1 MILTN
6 PTSSALQ
13 LRLLIVDDDIGLLD
27 AMKRSLKESVQTVV
41 ACDSFE
47 RARQTLKD
55 QPFDALI
62 TDVRL
67 GAFNGLQLAVMARD
81 MYPNMRLIVFSGFDD
96 PVLRADAEQ
105 IGATYLVKPVV
116 SGELLKLLD
125 PRPYQLERLGRST
138 VPKFRPTRPC
148 GLEWEPGSSRVPA
161 RGSRPEL
168 LKRHVALILA
178 QETQEPLVVVGGMLN
193 SSTITL

>member
-1 MILTN
+1 MILPN
-6 PTSSALQ
+6 PASSALQ

-47 RARQTLKD
+47 RARQKLKD

-81 MYPNMRLIVFSGFDD
+81 MYPKMRLIVFSGFDD
-96 PVLRADAEQ
+96 PVLRR
-105 IGATYLVKPVV
+105 T
-116 SGELLKLLD
+116 
-125 PRPYQLERLGRST
+125 PRRSAQ
-138 VPKFRPTRPC
+138 PT
-148 GLEWEPGSSRVPA
+148 WSSP
-161 RGSRPEL
+161 S
-168 LKRHVALILA
+168 
-178 QETQEPLVVVGGMLN
+178 
-193 SSTITL
+193 

>member
-6 PTSSALQ
+6 PTSSAMQ

-27 AMKRSLKESVQTVV
+27 AMKRSLRESVQTVV
-41 ACDSFE
+41 ACDTFE

-55 QPFDALI
+55 QSFDALI

-81 MYPNMRLIVFSGFDD
+81 MYPKMRLIVFSGFDD

-125 PRPYQLERLGRST
+125 AS
-138 VPKFRPTRPC
+138 
-148 GLEWEPGSSRVPA
+148 PA
-161 RGSRPEL
+161 
-168 LKRHVALILA
+168 
-178 QETQEPLVVVGGMLN
+178 N
-193 SSTITL
+193 